1 MKKINFLNITVDNV
15 TMKEAIEQIE
25 ILIKK
30 KKNSYVVTPNLDH
43 IIQLEKDKEFQNVY
57 KNADLVLTDGK
68 PLIWISK
75 LLGTPIKEKISGS
88 DLFPYICKLAAN
100 RGFSVFMLGA
110 ADGVAKKATDNLKV
124 KYPDLRISGFYSPKF
139 GFENDKDELENVI
152 RVVKKSSPD
161 ILVVGLGAPKQ
172 EKFIYNFKDTLNV
185 PLSLGL
191 GATIDFE
198 AGTVKRAPKWMQKIG
213 LEWLFRI
220 TQDPKRLM
228 KRYFGDFIGIFPI
241 IFEYRNEMRK

>member
-1 MKKINFLNITVDNV
+1 MKKINFLNTTIDNV

-30 KKNSYVVTPNLDH
+30 KRNSYVVTPNLDH

-75 LLGTPIKEKISGS
+75 FLGTPIKEKISGS

-100 RGFSVFMLGA
+100 RGFSIFMLGA
-110 ADGVAKKATDNLKV
+110 ADGVAEKATDNLKV
-124 KYPDLRISGFYSPKF
+124 KYPGLKISGFYSPKF
-139 GFENDKDELENVI
+139 GFENDKNELEKVI
-152 RVVKKSSPD
+152 RVVKNSSPD

-172 EKFIYNFKDTLNV
+172 
-185 PLSLGL
+185 
-191 GATIDFE
+191 
-198 AGTVKRAPKWMQKIG
+198 
-213 LEWLFRI
+213 
-220 TQDPKRLM
+220 
-228 KRYFGDFIGIFPI
+228 
-241 IFEYRNEMRK
+241 